1 MKKRNKILLILGLIL
16 LVAAVGALYIYKE
29 YNRTHKDTADLKPD
43 YALSATQLIQEF
55 ETTEQTSNKKYWDK
69 IIEAAGIVK
78 DISKDDRGFYSV
90 VLGDTSSM
98 SSVRCSMDSVHN
110 EEAAVLKKGSSVSL
124 RGICSGFN
132 ADELL
137 GSDVILVR
145 CVVISKNKLIK
156 N

>member
-55 ETTEQTSNKKYWDK
+55 ETTEQASNKKYWDK